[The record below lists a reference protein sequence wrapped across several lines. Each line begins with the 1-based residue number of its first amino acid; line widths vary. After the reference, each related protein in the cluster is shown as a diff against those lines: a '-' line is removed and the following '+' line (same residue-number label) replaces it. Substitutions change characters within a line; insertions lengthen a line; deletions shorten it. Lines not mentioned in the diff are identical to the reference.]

1 VVTDY
6 CFTDCCFTDSL
17 AAMDAASKTELRAR
31 ARALIRAVQPE
42 ERQSFAEKHR
52 QVMLAQEIWQR
63 ARNVLL
69 FSPLPD
75 EPDITALLEEAWRAG
90 KMAALPQT
98 NPDTGGY
105 IASIIRN
112 REELRPGRFGVPEPA
127 AGCPVIPLNQL
138 DLVLV
143 PGVAFDS
150 LGGRLGRGKG
160 FYDRLLAE
168 VRGHKCG
175 VAFDVQIVPSVP
187 VESHDIRVD
196 SILTP
201 TRWHLCPRPA

>member
-1 VVTDY
+1 
-6 CFTDCCFTDSL
+6 
-17 AAMDAASKTELRAR
+17 MDAIAKIELRTR
-31 ARALIRAVQPE
+31 IRALIRSVSPE
-42 ERQSFAEKHR
+42 DRRGFSERLQ
-52 QVMLAQEIWQR
+52 QGMLAQEIWSR
-63 ARNVLL
+63 ARSVLL

-75 EPDITALLEEAWRAG
+75 EPDISTLIEAAWRVA
-90 KMAALPQT
+90 KTLVLPQT
-98 NPDTGGY
+98 NPATGGY
-105 IASIIRN
+105 TAAIVPN
-112 REELRPGRFGVPEPA
+112 REALHVGRFGVLEPV

-150 LGGRLGRGKG
+150 SGGRLGRGMG

-175 VAFDVQIVPSVP
+175 VAYDLQIVPSVP
-187 VESHDIRVD
+187 VESHDVRVD

-201 TRWHLCPRPA
+201 TRWHLCPRAA